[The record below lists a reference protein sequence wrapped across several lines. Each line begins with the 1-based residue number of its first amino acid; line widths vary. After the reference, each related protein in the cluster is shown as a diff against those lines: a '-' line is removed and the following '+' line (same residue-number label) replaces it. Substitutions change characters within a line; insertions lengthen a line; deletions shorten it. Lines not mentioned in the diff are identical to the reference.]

1 MGAIH
6 SSCDVEL
13 FYPFV
18 FIAIFSTIIILFY
31 FAYRENKRRLLKISN
46 RYLLLQQNMILQYYE
61 SLKEQIDLTKKMRH
75 DINNHMQII
84 ESIRRENNG
93 EALESYTRDLREQYE
108 RLEPVYYCDNVVIN
122 ALLANKSKQCQKEN
136 ISFEADLKEMNPE
149 NVTEYDLAGILFNLL
164 DNAIESCQKIPDE
177 TKRFIRLKCFH
188 DAGQLLIYVENS
200 CMEKESIEK
209 PGLFTSKSDKKRH
222 GVGRSIVEETVKKYR
237 GGLETNHREYKF
249 ETLINIPMDKS
260 SNMPEF

>member
-1 MGAIH
+1 M
-6 SSCDVEL
+6 EW
-13 FYPFV
+13 F
-18 FIAIFSTIIILFY
+18 FSIQEIVGGSIIIFIVI
-31 FAYRENKRRLLKISN
+31 FIFREKKKQLLEMSN

-93 EALESYTRDLREQYE
+93 EALESYTRDLKEQYE

-136 ISFEADLKEMNPE
+136 ILFEADLKEMNPE

-209 PGLFTSKSDKKRH
+209 PGLFTSKPDKKRH
-222 GVGRSIVEETVKKYR
+222 GVGRSIVEETVKKYG

-249 ETLINIPMDKS
+249 ETLVHIPMC
-260 SNMPEF
+260 N